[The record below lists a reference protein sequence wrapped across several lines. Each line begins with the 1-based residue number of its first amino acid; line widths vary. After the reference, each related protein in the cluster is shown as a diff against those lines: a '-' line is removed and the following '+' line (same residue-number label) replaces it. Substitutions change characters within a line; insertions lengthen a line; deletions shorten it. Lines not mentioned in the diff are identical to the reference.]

1 MTITNEE
8 KKYWELKKN
17 IRIMNSQKRDVEKIN
32 LIDKGKIKDINE
44 VIKSNKITNNS
55 LKPLKV

>member
-32 LIDKGKIKDINE
+32 LIDKGKKIDINE

>member
-1 MTITNEE
+1 
-8 KKYWELKKN
+8 
-17 IRIMNSQKRDVEKIN
+17 MNSQKRDVEEIN
-32 LIDKGKIKDINE
+32 LIDKGKKIDINE

>member
-17 IRIMNSQKRDVEKIN
+17 IRIMNSQRRDVEKIN
-32 LIDKGKIKDINE
+32 LIDKGKKIDINE

>member
-32 LIDKGKIKDINE
+32 LIDKGKKKDINE